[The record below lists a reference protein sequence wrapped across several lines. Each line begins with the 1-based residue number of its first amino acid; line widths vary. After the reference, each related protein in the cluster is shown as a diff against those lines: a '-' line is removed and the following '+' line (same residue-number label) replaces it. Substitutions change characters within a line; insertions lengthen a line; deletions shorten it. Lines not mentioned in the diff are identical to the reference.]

1 MEPPEARHAPI
12 DPTLA
17 RHAPIDPTLARRSPR
32 DATIAQFSPYDALAL
47 AALLL
52 LATAIRVH
60 DLSLGG
66 LWLDEGYS
74 LLQSERSFADI
85 LALRRYDANPPLY
98 LLLLHGWRALFGP
111 SVLAAQAFSVA
122 FGVAGVGLVWL
133 VTRQRFGRVAALAA
147 GLAVALSRF
156 HVHYSQEIRG
166 YALLFAL
173 VAAADLAYVR
183 WEVGGRRRD
192 LVAWTLAAIAA
203 IATHTF
209 AWWVIGVHVLLA
221 ARRRAL
227 LAALAVVILASVP
240 LWLTLWQHL
249 TTFRTQSWIGEP
261 DATGLAHAL
270 WVLGGCGPIAWVTW
284 SLAALGFAA
293 QVAPRLPS
301 LLTRDAALPGWRT
314 VVVPAAQLALPFVV
328 FVLSLVATPMLVER
342 YLLPSLLPLAG
353 LVGAGVAALRIPA
366 ARATLIV
373 ALVVLSIPPL
383 RDESATMARTDV
395 SREIAALLA
404 AVYGPAAAV
413 IYTSKFDF
421 VPMVAQ
427 HTESMEEY
435 LLPEI
440 AGSEYSTV
448 LLDYTTRRVRRDV
461 PARGEYRRLWLVR
474 RAVDRPEDVAA
485 SDWFRTLDPTLA
497 WQHPSGLLLR
507 FDLPQ

>member
-1 MEPPEARHAPI
+1 MEPPHAPTAA
-12 DPTLA
+12 PGATLA
-17 RHAPIDPTLARRSPR
+17 ER
-32 DATIAQFSPYDALAL
+32 SPYDALVL

-52 LATAIRVH
+52 LATAVRVH

-74 LLQSERSFADI
+74 LLQSERSFSDI

-98 LLLLHGWRALFGP
+98 LLMLHGWRALFGP

-122 FGVAGVGLVWL
+122 FGVAGVGLAWL
-133 VTRQRFGRVAALAA
+133 VTRLRFGRAAALAA

-173 VAAADLAYVR
+173 VAAMDLAWVR
-183 WEVGGRRRD
+183 WEVRGRTRD
-192 LVAWTLAAIAA
+192 LVAWTLAAIGA

-209 AWWVIGVHVLLA
+209 AWWMIGVHVLFA

-240 LWLTLWQHL
+240 LWLTLWEHL
-249 TTFRTQSWIGEP
+249 TTYRTQSWIGEP

-366 ARATLIV
+366 AHAALIL

-404 AVYGPAAAV
+404 AEYRPGDVV
-413 IYTSKFDF
+413 LYTSKFDF